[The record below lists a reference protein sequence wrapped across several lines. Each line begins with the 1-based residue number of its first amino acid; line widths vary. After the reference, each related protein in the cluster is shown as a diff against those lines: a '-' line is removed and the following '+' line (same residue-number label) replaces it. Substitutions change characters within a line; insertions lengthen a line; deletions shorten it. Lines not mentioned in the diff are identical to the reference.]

1 MEVGR
6 LERAELPAATEVL
19 ARAFRDNPLNR
30 AVIQAEPPARVRSN
44 RAGVRSYLP
53 LAHELGHVE
62 AARVEGRVVGVLVAT
77 PPWRWP
83 LPAPGPLG
91 LLRLFVGQ
99 GPRVVRRWSEVSARL
114 REQHLGQPHW
124 YLATLGVEPAH
135 QGAGVGRALVGAFTA
150 LADADRSAAYL
161 ETDRPELEG
170 FYRRAGFRVRGRIE
184 VLEVPVLLME
194 RTLSATTSP
203 APPAGLDESPPV
215 PKW

>member
-1 MEVGR
+1 LEVGR
-6 LERAELPAATEVL
+6 LEHAELPAATEIL

-30 AVIQAEPPARVRSN
+30 AVIRAEPAARVRSN

-53 LAHELGHVE
+53 LAHEFAYVA
-62 AARVEGRVVGVLVAT
+62 AARAEGRVVGVLVAT

-91 LLRLFVGQ
+91 LLRLLFGQ
-99 GPRVVRRWSEVSARL
+99 GFGVVRRWSEVSARL
-114 REQHLGQPHW
+114 REHHPGQPHW
-124 YLATLGVEPAH
+124 YLATLGVDPEH
-135 QGAGVGRALVGAFTA
+135 QGAGAGRALVQAFTA

-170 FYRRAGFRVRGRIE
+170 FYRRAGFRVRERIA
-184 VLEVPVLLME
+184 VFEVPVLGME
-194 RTLSATTSP
+194 RPVPSSSAP

-215 PKW
+215 PK